1 MKEKGQREGLVA
13 VGDVGPRRS
22 FRRRE
27 RIKLAV
33 GRETGHNGLGGGK
46 NSWMGQGPSLGQTG
60 VNGWGGWPLRPTGLQ
75 RECRSG
81 WKLKA

>member
-33 GRETGHNGLGGGK
+33 GRETGHNGLGGGGRIHGWGRVPAWARLG
-46 NSWMGQGPSLGQTG
+46 STAGVDGPSGLLGCKGNVDQ
-60 VNGWGGWPLRPTGLQ
+60 GGN
-75 RECRSG
+75 
-81 WKLKA
+81 

>member
-33 GRETGHNGLGGGK
+33 GRETGHNGLGGGEEFMDGAG
-46 NSWMGQGPSLGQTG
+46 SQPGPDWGQRLGWMAPQAYWAAKGM
-60 VNGWGGWPLRPTGLQ
+60 
-75 RECRSG
+75 
-81 WKLKA
+81 